1 MRGCETF
8 LPLRR
13 IIRYLNGNF
22 GDKKGKSFQ
31 QMDFC
36 GRKVV
41 AL

>member
-1 MRGCETF
+1 MAKGETF

-13 IIRYLNGNF
+13 ITWYLNGNF

-31 QMDFC
+31 QMAFC

>member
-1 MRGCETF
+1 MEESETF

-13 IIRYLNGNF
+13 IIWYLNGNF

-31 QMDFC
+31 QMAFC